1 MSSAGTT
8 GTNKK
13 KLLILLPLA
22 VIIMSFCFSAQ
33 DAVRSTELS
42 LPVDRTVARMIHK
55 DFDEW
60 PADRQY
66 GYELSIDNKVRD
78 AAHCLEYTLL
88 GAAMMAAA
96 AAFVAS
102 RKKAMVTA
110 AALGAVCALADE
122 IHQIFVP
129 GRAFQ
134 LTDLMI
140 DAAGICIG
148 AAAAAMIIRLA
159 GSRHH

>member
-1 MSSAGTT
+1 
-8 GTNKK
+8 
-13 KLLILLPLA
+13 
-22 VIIMSFCFSAQ
+22 
-33 DAVRSTELS
+33 
-42 LPVDRTVARMIHK
+42 
-55 DFDEW
+55 
-60 PADRQY
+60 
-66 GYELSIDNKVRD
+66 
-78 AAHCLEYTLL
+78 
-88 GAAMMAAA
+88 MMAAA